1 MNTSTL
7 TRTSI
12 HRHPLSW
19 PAAASKNIL
28 YYWCCLLLNEMYY
41 YLLLF
46 IHMLVVAMVSGGGGF
61 GRCWNKFSMFLSLHL
76 SINPSASPL
85 FFSPSPSYNSSQLLF
100 LLCLFHSKVL
110 SFLMIIFIIANPN
123 KQNKQSERK
132 PLNTF
137 KPDHWETI
145 EKIWHLLMR

>member
-1 MNTSTL
+1 
-7 TRTSI
+7 
-12 HRHPLSW
+12 
-19 PAAASKNIL
+19 
-28 YYWCCLLLNEMYY
+28 
-41 YLLLF
+41 
-46 IHMLVVAMVSGGGGF
+46 MLVVAIVSGVF
-61 GRCWNKFSMFLSLHL
+61 FWQVLKQILLLFLSLHL

-137 KPDHWETI
+137 KPDH
-145 EKIWHLLMR
+145 

>member
-1 MNTSTL
+1 MN
-7 TRTSI
+7 TSI

-19 PAAASKNIL
+19 PAAAFKNIL
-28 YYWCCLLLNEMYY
+28 YYWCCLLFTEMYY
-41 YLLLF
+41 LLF
-46 IHMLVVAMVSGGGGF
+46 TVVYLYVSCCHGFWFWFFF
-61 GRCWNKFSMFLSLHL
+61 GRCWSKFSMFLSLHL

-85 FFSPSPSYNSSQLLF
+85 FFSPSPSCNSSQLLF

-110 SFLMIIFIIANPN
+110 SFLMIIFIIANPI

-137 KPDHWETI
+137 KPDNWETI

>member
-1 MNTSTL
+1 MN
-7 TRTSI
+7 TSI

-28 YYWCCLLLNEMYY
+28 YYWCCLLFNEMYY
-41 YLLLF
+41 LLFTVVYSYVSCCHGFWVFGFFWQVLKQILLL
-46 IHMLVVAMVSGGGGF
+46 
-61 GRCWNKFSMFLSLHL
+61 FLSLHL

-85 FFSPSPSYNSSQLLF
+85 FFSPSPSCNSSQLLF